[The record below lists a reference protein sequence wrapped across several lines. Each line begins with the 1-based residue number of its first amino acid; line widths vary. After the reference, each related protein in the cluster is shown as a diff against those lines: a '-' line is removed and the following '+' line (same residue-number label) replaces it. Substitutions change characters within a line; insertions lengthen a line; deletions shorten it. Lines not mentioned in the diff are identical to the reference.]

1 MVVLDDDDTER
12 GGSTIQDEGR
22 YIPTKEAIR
31 QTIVGSLPSA
41 TTAIQAL

>member
-12 GGSTIQDEGR
+12 GGSTVQDDGR

-31 QTIVGSLPSA
+31 PSFVALPSA
-41 TTAIQAL
+41 TTAIKAL